1 VGLFLAATVWAIF
14 DDTAL
19 FWWPFFAVGCLLLI
33 RADWHPMGW
42 LMVAIAFAL
51 WLSLGGVPGTEH
63 LPDDAAPWTLVFAL
77 FAFVTLVFP
86 SGRLSRGS
94 DRWSRITR
102 WLAFALV
109 VFAVV
114 EATLVLITIV
124 RGQIPTGPLVRAVAE
139 TGYVG
144 TLLILLVGA
153 VSLVF
158 RWRRSTG
165 ELRAQ
170 LAWVVAALT
179 LIMASLILA
188 ELAAVFITE
197 VLGMPPV
204 GDDIYIGVSFAFFT
218 VPIAITVAIFRY
230 HLYDLGRLVRRTV
243 SYAVLVVVLAAV
255 YALGILG
262 LGSLIGRG
270 SPLVVAGSTLA
281 AAALFNPVRRQVQQW
296 VDRRFDRQRY
306 DAQRLVDE
314 FNARLRDHVD
324 LDGLIPDLTGV
335 VGATL
340 RPASMSVWVREE
352 AGS

>member
-1 VGLFLAATVWAIF
+1 MGLFLAATVWAIF

-19 FWWPFFAVGCLLLI
+19 FWWPFLAVGCLLLV

-42 LMVAIAFAL
+42 LMVAIAVTL

-63 LPDDAAPWTLVFAL
+63 IPEDAAPWTIVFSL
-77 FAFVTLVFP
+77 FAYVTLVFP
-86 SGRLSRGS
+86 TGRLPRGS
-94 DRWSRITR
+94 ERWSRVTR
-102 WLAFALV
+102 WLAFTLV

-114 EATLVLITIV
+114 EATLVMITIV
-124 RGQIPTGPLVRAVAE
+124 RGQLPTGPLVDPVAG
-139 TGYVG
+139 TAYVG
-144 TLLILLVGA
+144 TLLILVISVG
-153 VSLVF
+153 SLVI

-179 LIMASLILA
+179 LVMASLILA

-197 VLGMPPV
+197 VLGLPPV
-204 GDDIYIGVSFAFFT
+204 GDDRYIGVSIAFFAL
-218 VPIAITVAIFRY
+218 PLAITVAILRY

-243 SYAVLVVVLAAV
+243 SYALLVVVVAGV

-281 AAALFNPVRRQVQQW
+281 AAALFNPVRRRVQEW

-324 LDGLIPDLTGV
+324 LDGLIPGLTGV

-352 AGS
+352 ARS